1 MRVLPGWSSWATP
14 PTSSPWW
21 VATPEPR
28 LWSSRPLSS
37 QTLWWSPGAAAPAC
51 SYSSSFPAKATTTTK
66 YESFQTLQ
74 TGTAIENRSIQIN
87 KQWIKLD
94 YILKISKLN
103 LIIGWKWPLTTRY
116 LGTAKVSETETGLN
130 CQHWAG
136 VNLQSLAR
144 NGTFSLVQSSSTV
157 VHLISSVL
165 DFRVSMYTFQSL
177 KLYITV
183 VWDLQW
189 VT

>member
-1 MRVLPGWSSWATP
+1 MNYSEYIFITEDCISVQLDVMRVLPGWSSWATP
-14 PTSSPWW
+14 PTSSRWW

-74 TGTAIENRSIQIN
+74 TGTAIEHRSVQIN
-87 KQWIKLD
+87 KHWIKLD
-94 YILKISKLN
+94 YILKVSKLN

-144 NGTFSLVQSSSTV
+144 NGTFSSCAVQQHCSPFD
-157 VHLISSVL
+157 LISAGL
-165 DFRVSMYTFQSL
+165 
-177 KLYITV
+177 
-183 VWDLQW
+183 
-189 VT
+189 